1 MEGGVATVLAP
12 ADATSGVE
20 ILLDEV
26 STLLEMVDAFDA
38 IAPLELLPDDLGFLD
53 FDPLLPHQVLPHLQ
67 HRHRVLVR
75 VRWIEVIWGWFI
87 ELQSLLSPHFSLSQT
102 LLSLSKTLSLSLSLP
117 QSAPENAMCYVNAV
131 CEFGQWLVGLLGF
144 SFFFL
149 FFFFMRVNWAFALIV
164 CRL

>member
-12 ADATSGVE
+12 ADATSGVK

-102 LLSLSKTLSLSLSLP
+102 LLSLSKTLSLSLSLCHSP
-117 QSAPENAMCYVNAV
+117 HLKYVNAV
-131 CEFGQWLVGLLGF
+131 CEFGQWLVGLLGC

-149 FFFFMRVNWAFALIV
+149 FLF
-164 CRL
+164 

>member
-1 MEGGVATVLAP
+1 MKLLFKKKKPRFSISKLKHFVEKKEEEDDDERATVEGGVATVLAP

-75 VRWIEVIWGWFI
+75 VRWIEVIWG
-87 ELQSLLSPHFSLSQT
+87 
-102 LLSLSKTLSLSLSLP
+102 
-117 QSAPENAMCYVNAV
+117 
-131 CEFGQWLVGLLGF
+131 
-144 SFFFL
+144 
-149 FFFFMRVNWAFALIV
+149 
-164 CRL
+164 

>member
-38 IAPLELLPDDLGFLD
+38 VAPLELLPDDLGFLD

-75 VRWIEVIWGWFI
+75 VRWIEVIWGRFI
-87 ELQSLLSPHFSLSQT
+87 ELQSLLSPHFFTLSNSLIT
-102 LLSLSKTLSLSLSLP
+102 VSLSLSHSPHLKM
-117 QSAPENAMCYVNAV
+117 Q
-131 CEFGQWLVGLLGF
+131 
-144 SFFFL
+144 
-149 FFFFMRVNWAFALIV
+149 RVM
-164 CRL
+164 

>member
-102 LLSLSKTLSLSLSLP
+102 LLSLSKSLSLSLSLP
-117 QSAPENAMCYVNAV
+117 QSAPEICKCCLWVWAM
-131 CEFGQWLVGLLGF
+131 VGWIVG
-144 SFFFL
+144 L
-149 FFFFMRVNWAFALIV
+149 FFFFSFSFLMRMNWAFALIV